1 MEYKWDKSLETG
13 NEMIDTQHRQLFLAI
28 NELLRACENGE
39 GEAKLKKSLDFLTE
53 YTIKHFFDEEQL
65 QQKYQ
70 YPDYPNHKNYH
81 EGFKKVVRDFSVKLI
96 MQGVSEP
103 LIQEVQVQIG
113 DWLVNHIKGQDV
125 KVAAHIRSRA

>member
-13 NEMIDTQHRQLFLAI
+13 HEMIDKQHQELFRAI
-28 NELLRACENGE
+28 NELLRACENGD
-39 GEAKLKKSLDFLTE
+39 GEANLKKSLDFLNE

-70 YPDYPNHKNYH
+70 YPDYPNHKAYH

-96 MQGVSEP
+96 MQGVSDS
-103 LIQEVQVQIG
+103 LIQDVQAQIG
-113 DWLVNHIKGQDV
+113 DWLVKHIKGQDV
-125 KVAAHIRSRA
+125 KVAAHIKSRT